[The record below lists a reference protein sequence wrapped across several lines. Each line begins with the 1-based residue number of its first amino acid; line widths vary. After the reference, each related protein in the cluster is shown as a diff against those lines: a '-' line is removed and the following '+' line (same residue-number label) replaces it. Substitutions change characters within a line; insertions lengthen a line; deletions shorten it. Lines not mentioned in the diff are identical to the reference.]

1 MESIASNAV
10 DRFSDLFE
18 KVKENEK
25 TMGEGR
31 DAALLFQTMGWI
43 VRTEPVKPGR
53 KPKKK

>member
-25 TMGEGR
+25 TMVEGR

>member
-25 TMGEGR
+25 TMVEGR

-53 KPKKK
+53 KPKEK